1 MKSRKGFNL
10 VEAVIAMVIIAVA
23 AAGTLSCE
31 FFVAKH
37 SRQARAEMIAARTVQ
52 LLLDDWKACK
62 GTENYDPV
70 ASLNCGFTQASG
82 KYLVTVD
89 ALPLYLSLSSADINS
104 TANTHLKQ
112 ITVTAE
118 WRDDYSEGLT
128 QNNSLALTTY
138 CQ

>member
-104 TANTHLKQ
+104 TANT
-112 ITVTAE
+112 
-118 WRDDYSEGLT
+118 